1 MPRTP
6 VGSFIR
12 RMARDAH
19 VLRDQGHPT
28 DPRPANSNRVE
39 VDRRAFL
46 AAAGLGLGLGSLSAA
61 RADAVE
67 NKEENH
73 ETIGE
78 GDDLATRLRRP
89 RIVVI
94 GAGLGGLTCAY
105 ELRKRGIKAEVWEAS
120 SRLGGRCLSERNAF
134 GSAVI
139 ERGGELIDTGHVAVT
154 GLAKELGLELD
165 DLAAATAPRR
175 PSFFFDGAPYTLD
188 DATRD
193 FAGELYDRVQA
204 DAQAS
209 GYPVT
214 YLTANDAA
222 VRLDHLSTRQWINS
236 RVPGG
241 VRSKLGRLLDIAYT
255 IEYGLPT
262 SEQSSLTL
270 LGLLSDT
277 APDAFTE
284 FGASDERYK
293 VRGGNDLIV
302 RELAARLPN
311 QIVVNTTLTKIQK
324 KADGYELESKRG
336 DRKVREFATHVVLA
350 LPFSILRERVDY
362 EDAGFKPLKLRAIRE
377 LRMGANTKLHVE
389 TSGRAWAD
397 AGNDG
402 STYADT
408 GYQATWESTRNQP
421 DVAGIMVNFSG
432 GDYARTF
439 ASGDPQRRA
448 KLFAAQFEPVAPG
461 FTAQLTGRAT
471 IDYWPGNPYSLGSY
485 SAWKVGQVT
494 AWAGVEGEPEGNVF
508 FCGEHTSI
516 ENQGYLEGAVETGQR
531 AADELARTIA

>member
-12 RMARDAH
+12 RMAQDARKQREGKDASDFRSRH
-19 VLRDQGHPT
+19 L
-28 DPRPANSNRVE
+28 E
-39 VDRRAFL
+39 VDRRTFL
-46 AAAGLGLGLGSLSAA
+46 AVGGLGLGAAAIGITGAEASESALNDPA
-61 RADAVE
+61 
-67 NKEENH
+67 
-73 ETIGE
+73 TIGDSDE
-78 GDDLATRLRRP
+78 LRTRPGAQR
-89 RIVVI
+89 VVII

-105 ELRKRGIKAEVWEAS
+105 ELRKRGITAEVWEAS
-120 SRLGGRCLSERNAF
+120 GRLGGRCLSDRTAF
-134 GSAVI
+134 GPAII
-139 ERGGELIDTGHVAVT
+139 ERGGELIDTGHVAVI
-154 GLAKELGLELD
+154 GLIQELGLQLD
-165 DLAAATAPRR
+165 DLAAATAPRT
-175 PSFFFDGAPYTLD
+175 PSFYFDGAPYTLD

-204 DAQAS
+204 DAEAS

-214 YLTANDAA
+214 YQTANDAA

-270 LGLLSDT
+270 LSLLSDT

-302 RELAARLPN
+302 RELAAHLPE
-311 QIVVNTTLTKIQK
+311 QIVVNTTLTRIRRKHY
-324 KADGYELESKRG
+324 GYELVAERNG
-336 DRKVREFATHVVLA
+336 RKVREIASHLVLA
-350 LPFSILRERVDY
+350 LPFSILRENVDY
-362 EDAGFKPLKLRAIRE
+362 EGAGFKPLKLRAIRE

-389 TSGRAWAD
+389 TTGRPWAD

-421 DVAGIMVNFSG
+421 DAAGVMVNFSG
-432 GDYARTF
+432 GDYALTF
-439 ASGDPQRRA
+439 ATGDPGRRA
-448 KLFAAQFEPVAPG
+448 KLFARQFEPVAPG
-461 FTAQLTGRAT
+461 FTEQLTGRAT
-471 IDYWPGNPYSLGSY
+471 IDYWPGNPYSRGSY

-516 ENQGYLEGAVETGQR
+516 ENQGYLEGAVESGQR
-531 AADELARTIA
+531 AAEELTRSIG